1 MLPSVLVLDNSGI
14 SCIGDKTKL
23 KEMCHNTTELDLTK
37 NHLTDWGEVYT
48 PTVNPVMS
56 NVVPVDEGNLRNRE
70 QIILRMQVYMNE
82 S

>member
-1 MLPSVLVLDNSGI
+1 
-14 SCIGDKTKL
+14 
-23 KEMCHNTTELDLTK
+23 MCHNTTELDLTK

-70 QIILRMQVYMNE
+70 QIILHMQVYLNE